1 MDRFGKDKWSCDWL
15 GGCSWETG
23 GCPALSIICWKQQF
37 NRGFISIEPIS
48 LPSKWWFGRR
58 WGIWGNSLT
67 KMPSYVAWYQCLF
80 SPTFFLCAKRFV
92 FLQTSKPIFAPGHPK
107 DKCHGQNYFS
117 IRIHMPI
124 IGISTTEFMTIPHY
138 SHVLIVADMSQNYT
152 PVTYGP
158 DSATL
163 YQVCIPSGNLT

>member
-1 MDRFGKDKWSCDWL
+1 MVVWAAMGDLR
-15 GGCSWETG
+15 
-23 GCPALSIICWKQQF
+23 QF
-37 NRGFISIEPIS
+37 FDQDAFLRCLVPV
-48 LPSKWWFGRR
+48 PV
-58 WGIWGNSLT
+58 LT
-67 KMPSYVAWYQCLF
+67 YI
-80 SPTFFLCAKRFV
+80 FLCAKRFV